1 MDYASLAL
9 RWIHVFAA
17 ILWVGTTYFFTWL
30 DRRFDRESQVWMV
43 HSGGFYTV
51 DRKGPMVP
59 PGALHWF
66 RWEAAITWLSGVL
79 LLGMVY
85 HAGGLVEDPS
95 TGWTGGAAAGIG
107 WLAILLGWAVYD
119 ALWQSPI
126 GRSEPAG
133 VVVSFILIVLTAY
146 GLTQVMSGRAAFMH
160 VGAIF
165 GTIMTANVGMR
176 ILPSQ
181 KKLLAAVRDG
191 RAPDLALAARA
202 KLRSKHNTYIVVPT
216 IALMVGNH
224 YPVTTYG
231 SGANWIVLGVIVIVG
246 WIGAWWVRR

>member
-1 MDYASLAL
+1 MEYASLAF

-30 DRRFDRESQVWMV
+30 DRRFDRETQVWMV

-51 DRKGPMVP
+51 DKKGPMVP

-85 HAGGLVEDPS
+85 HGGGLVEDPS
-95 TGWTGGAAAGIG
+95 TGWSGGAASGIG
-107 WLAILLGWAVYD
+107 WLAIIVGWAVYD

-133 VVVSFILIVLTAY
+133 VVVSFILIVLTGY

-160 VGAIF
+160 VGAIL
-165 GTIMTANVGMR
+165 GTIMTANVWMR

-202 KLRSKHNTYIVVPT
+202 KLRSKHNTFIVVPT
-216 IALMVGNH
+216 IALMVSNH

-231 SGANWIVLGVIVIVG
+231 SSANWVVLGVIVIVG